1 MGNKAN
7 PVYTKKAFL
16 VNGDKKVVYKALRAS
31 TVKAGYVEARV
42 EDLKKELEAF
52 KQAIMEKIAV
62 VRDSVTVRELETGE
76 LLDLTDYIVV
86 DMIGAPEEAGES
98 EAVNPEAERD
108 AEAEAKL
115 DADVGAGQA
124 EEQAAEQEQAPEGED
139 F

>member
-1 MGNKAN
+1 MGNKVN

-16 VNGDKKVVYKALRAS
+16 VNEEQKVVYKALRAS

-42 EDLKKELEAF
+42 EDMKKELEAF
-52 KQAIMEKIAV
+52 KQVIAEKIAA

-86 DMIGAPEEAGES
+86 DMIGAPEEISEP
-98 EAVNPEAERD
+98 EAVNPEAEHD
-108 AEAEAKL
+108 AEAEAQL

-124 EEQAAEQEQAPEGED
+124 EEQAAEQEQAPEEQD